1 MVFWLCVT
9 GFLLVG
15 YLCMSRSFAYLGV
28 PPLFIG
34 ELVLG
39 AFLLV
44 KPRVALGTWVASLLR
59 PSPLNE
65 LGLALLLF
73 LAYGI
78 WQVGRGVLGGSSM
91 LYTLKFFI
99 FNYYALYI
107 FLGIWIGLRAPEHLP
122 RLIRIL
128 AWVNGLYGLAYIIA
142 LRHAAVY
149 VPGSDIPLFGVP
161 AGGAVA
167 IVGLLCFERNL
178 RAVWLVLLLN
188 ITVVLAWQ
196 VRAEWFGLGIGIL
209 AWGLLTG
216 RAGRVV
222 AIGMAGIAVLGMI
235 ELADVRLA
243 GRQSGVSLSET
254 LARAVAPIDLDL
266 AKQLSPNAELHASTA
281 DWRELW
287 WEQIWLSVHSKPM
300 LQAFGHG
307 YGFDLF
313 GLAPAEILATRAG
326 ADIRTPH
333 SIFYYALGYTGW
345 VGVALFG
352 IWQVA
357 ILRLL
362 WRAYRVNGQPAGVA
376 FWVMAI
382 SMAFFEGN
390 FDTPY
395 RGIPFYLLVGMA
407 AAPAL
412 RWGELLDGRRRGR
425 PHLHQLRDGTL
436 AHYAR
441 PGRAPHR

>member
-1 MVFWLCVT
+1 MVVWPRIAS
-9 GFLLVG
+9 FLLVG

-34 ELVLG
+34 EIVLG

-59 PSPLNE
+59 ASPLNQ

-73 LAYGI
+73 LAYGV
-78 WQVGRGVLGGSSM
+78 WQVARGVLGGSPI

-99 FNYYALYI
+99 FNYYPIYI
-107 FLGIWIGLRAPEHLP
+107 FLGLWIGLRAPEHLP

-128 AWVNGLYGLAYIIA
+128 AWVNGVYGLAYILA

-149 VPGSDIPLFGVP
+149 VPGTEIPLFGVP

-167 IVGLLCFERNL
+167 IAGLLCFERDL
-178 RAVWLVLLLN
+178 RAVWLILVLN
-188 ITVVLAWQ
+188 IVVVLAWQ
-196 VRAEWFGLGIGIL
+196 VRAEWFGLGVGIL
-209 AWGLLTG
+209 VWGLLTG

-222 AIGMAGIAVLGMI
+222 AVGLAGLAVLGMI

-254 LARAVAPIDLDL
+254 LARAIAPIDLEL
-266 AKQLSPNAELHASTA
+266 ARKLSPNAESHASTA

-287 WEQIWLSVHSKPM
+287 WEQIWASVHSKPI

-313 GLAPAEILATRAG
+313 SLAPAEIRFTG
-326 ADIRTPH
+326 AEAEIRTPH

-345 VGVALFG
+345 VGIVLFG
-352 IWQVA
+352 ALQVA

-362 WRAYRVNGQPAGVA
+362 WRSYRVSGQPAGVV
-376 FWVMAI
+376 FWVMAVG
-382 SMAFFEGN
+382 MAFFEGN

-395 RGIPFYLLVGMA
+395 RAIPFYLLVGMA

-412 RWGELLDGRRRGR
+412 GVRAHPTRRLEMYQF
-425 PHLHQLRDGTL
+425 PHGTP
-436 AHYAR
+436 AHHAR
-441 PGRAPHR
+441 TGRAMQ